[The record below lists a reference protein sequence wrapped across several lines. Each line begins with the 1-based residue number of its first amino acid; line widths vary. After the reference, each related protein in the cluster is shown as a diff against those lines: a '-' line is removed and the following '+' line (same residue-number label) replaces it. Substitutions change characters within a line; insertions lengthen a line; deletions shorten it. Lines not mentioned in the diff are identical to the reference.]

1 MGCPGGVHGEGNV
14 KQNKRDDLVSMTAI
28 VAGTVV
34 SVVVTI
40 ASLIMSD
47 EESLSPTA
55 ASSDGARIEAFT
67 DPRGPERGPTALEW
81 EVIRT
86 YKAIESMTATE
97 PSRQVVDETLTHLRA
112 YANDHPENPYV
123 QELYLKGLRVARYYS
138 AVADDE
144 VRSAAL
150 EARFV
155 EHAVRFREYEGTALE
170 SMRLTIQRLE
180 QSCDAVAVR
189 SADLVELAQRFPDH
203 EEIASTLRY
212 GLDAAAQCD
221 GSQPSP

>member
-1 MGCPGGVHGEGNV
+1 
-14 KQNKRDDLVSMTAI
+14 MTAI

-40 ASLIMSD
+40 ASLIMTD
-47 EESLSPTA
+47 EGSLSPTP
-55 ASSDGARIEAFT
+55 ASLDGARSEAFT

-86 YKAIESMTATE
+86 YKAIESMTANE
-97 PSRQVVDETLTHLRA
+97 PSQQVVDETLTRLRA
-112 YANDHPENPYV
+112 YANDHPENPYI
-123 QELYLKGLRVARYYS
+123 QELYLKGLRVAQYYS
-138 AVADDE
+138 ALANEE
-144 VRSAAL
+144 VRSATL

-155 EHAVRFREYEGTALE
+155 EHAVRFMEYEGTALE

-189 SADLVELAQRFPDH
+189 AADLVELAQRFPDG
-203 EEIASTLRY
+203 EEIDSTLRY

-221 GSQPSP
+221 WSRPSP